1 MQNCRVA
8 LVDDHK
14 LFREG
19 LRALLAQE
27 PGFEVVAEA
36 SEATEAYPIL
46 EAADPDVVVLDIGL
60 PGANGISVAREL
72 LRRNPRQRLLVLSM
86 FLDEERVAQALD
98 AGVLGYAG
106 KDQSSD
112 EVIAALRTVANG
124 KPYLAPS
131 VSRFVLE
138 DYLRLRKNG
147 GDPSSPLRALTNRER
162 EIFDLTVRGLSNDAI
177 ATQLF
182 ISKRTVETHRSRILR
197 KRKVHSLLDLFRLAV
212 RHHLV
217 TDQALY
223 YRETLQT
230 ST

>member
-138 DYLRLRKNG
+138 DYLRLRKGG
-147 GDPSSPLRALTNRER
+147 GDPTSPLRALTNRER

-197 KRKVHSLLDLFRLAV
+197 KLHVHSATDLVRLAA
-212 RHHLV
+212 RHGL
-217 TDQALY
+217 L
-223 YRETLQT
+223 T
-230 ST
+230 S